1 MHVEP
6 EDLAPD
12 YDHLMIAVL
21 KKQAEV
27 EWKALS
33 KDFGY
38 SG

>member
-1 MHVEP
+1 
-6 EDLAPD
+6 
-12 YDHLMIAVL
+12 MIAVL